1 VTHLEPESTLEWS
14 PGLTAPPPSCCAGHG
29 AARVDD
35 VSEPVGTEPAPP
47 LEQSEDDTDRGWGER
62 PDEADDDERI
72 AREKPPHY

>member
-1 VTHLEPESTLEWS
+1 VP
-14 PGLTAPPPSCCAGHG
+14 
-29 AARVDD
+29 AATRVGV
-35 VSEPVGTEPAPP
+35 VSEPAGPEPDLP

>member
-1 VTHLEPESTLEWS
+1 
-14 PGLTAPPPSCCAGHG
+14 
-29 AARVDD
+29 
-35 VSEPVGTEPAPP
+35 VSEPAGPDTDLPLEP

>member
-1 VTHLEPESTLEWS
+1 VLCR
-14 PGLTAPPPSCCAGHG
+14 ARAV
-29 AARVDD
+29 RVDI
-35 VSEPVGTEPAPP
+35 VSEPAGTDPDLP